1 MKKISAKN
9 VISYI
14 YRKVLLPSSFLYAI
28 LSMATMMMIDEFD
41 SLKLKK
47 AGLILLFSIA
57 VVLSNLILQIKNVNI
72 VMRSTIHFVCM
83 TASFA
88 GILLYGSGNF
98 KNNASGS
105 MLLLIVFI
113 VMYFIIAPVPIYFM
127 YKKQTKSA
135 TDKEEYV
142 KIYMQ

>member
-1 MKKISAKN
+1 MSKFSYQN

-14 YRKVLLPSSFLYAI
+14 YRKVVLPSSFLYVI
-28 LSMATMMMIDEFD
+28 LSMATMMVIDEFD

-47 AGLILLFSIA
+47 AGLILLFSVA
-57 VVLSNLILQIKNVNI
+57 VVLSNLILQIKSVNI
-72 VMRSTIHFVCM
+72 VMRATIHFVCM

-98 KNNASGS
+98 KTNASGS
-105 MLLLIVFI
+105 MMLLIVFI
-113 VMYFIIAPVPIYFM
+113 VMYFIIAPAPIYFI
-127 YKKQTKSA
+127 YKKQTKSE
-135 TDKEEYV
+135 KVNEEYK